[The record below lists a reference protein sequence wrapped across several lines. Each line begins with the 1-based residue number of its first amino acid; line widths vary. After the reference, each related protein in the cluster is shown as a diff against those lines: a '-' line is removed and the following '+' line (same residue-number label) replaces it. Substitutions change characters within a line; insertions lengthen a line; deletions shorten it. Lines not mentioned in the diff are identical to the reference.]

1 MRLLA
6 IITYR
11 VIFMHERIR
20 SVDTMMMYAGLT
32 TKMLSVN
39 KVKYKSRKLTETGKF
54 IKKLLLLVSFEKS
67 F

>member
-39 KVKYKSRKLTETGKF
+39 KVKYKSRKLTETGIF
-54 IKKLLLLVSFEKS
+54 IKKLLLLFSFEKS